1 VEAKAAA
8 ASMAEQASRL
18 TVLYRDLGFISK
30 VFQLALPRGAKALKV
45 GKERKGYQTCT
56 LDKRLGD

>member
-1 VEAKAAA
+1 
-8 ASMAEQASRL
+8 MAEQASRL